1 MTHKNIRRLKV
12 AALALLLTTLFA
24 AVVSAQPSL
33 FLNISTDKQIYYVGD
48 TVQITGNVTLD
59 GSPLTDA
66 LVAIQVN
73 SPSQTPFVL
82 RTVQTGPIQTANWK
96 VNITEAYT
104 CDVQGNPKESFIL
117 GSTAYYKI
125 KWRNYSNDPQFVMIA
140 IYIEYS
146 NKAPCKAYF
155 PFYEWTPPQTEQSL
169 ITSFEVFSN
178 SPLGVTTLYASLLTQ
193 TPKEDGYPYCPE
205 KNTTFLITSSLGGSW
220 TLSSTV
226 TPLSPPN
233 FDMKF
238 SLLYAEPGTY
248 YIYGATAYNRDQVSN
263 SLTFGVQPKTVPPVA
278 YFEYSPMPAGVN
290 MTITFDASGSLAQ
303 GYNDTIIRYEWRFG
317 DGTPAVIKT
326 TPTVT
331 HVFTAN
337 ATFMVS
343 LNVTDN
349 EGLWNSTSKSVDIHV
364 YIPPKADFTWLPN
377 LPYVTQIVTFDASI
391 STLGWNGT
399 GYPPIISYHWDFG
412 DGYIANVTTPTVNH
426 PYLLGGNFTV
436 TLTIK
441 DSEGQQ
447 SYKSKII
454 TVYEQPPQGN
464 GDVDGNGRVDMT
476 DVIIVV
482 TAFGSTPEKPNWDPR
497 ADIDNNGRVDMSDVV
512 VVVSNFG
519 KEY

>member
-1 MTHKNIRRLKV
+1 MKCKTICRLTV
-12 AALALLLTTLFA
+12 PALTLLLIISLT
-24 AVVSAQPSL
+24 VIVSAQQGL
-33 FLNISTDKQIYYVGD
+33 FLNISTDKQTYYVGD
-48 TVQITGNVTLD
+48 TVQVTGNVTLD
-59 GSPLTDA
+59 GSPLTNA

-96 VNITEAYT
+96 VNITELYT
-104 CDVQGNPKESFIL
+104 CDTQGNPKDSFTL

-125 KWRNYSNDPQFVMIA
+125 KWKNYSNDPQFVMIA

-146 NKAPCKAYF
+146 NKAPLKAYF
-155 PFYEWTPPQTEQSL
+155 PFYEWTPAQTEQSL
-169 ITSFEVFSN
+169 TTSFEIYGN
-178 SPLGVTTLYASLLTQ
+178 SPLGVTTLYASLLSQ

-205 KNTTFLITSSLGGSW
+205 KNTTFLIKSLIGDSEI
-220 TLSSTV
+220 LSSTV
-226 TPLSPPN
+226 TPLTTPN
-233 FDMKF
+233 FNMTF
-238 SLLYAEPGTY
+238 SLLYAQPGTY
-248 YIYGATAYNRDQVSN
+248 YVYGATAYNRDQVSN

-278 YFEYSPMPAGVN
+278 YFGYSPMPAGVN

-317 DGTPAVIKT
+317 DGTPPIIKT

-337 ATFMVS
+337 TTFMVS

-349 EGLWNSTSKSVDIHV
+349 EGLWDSTSKSVDVHV
-364 YIPPKADFTWLPN
+364 YIPPKADFTWSPN
-377 LPYVTQIVTFDASI
+377 PPYVNQIVTFDASI
-391 STLGWNGT
+391 SQLGWNGT
-399 GYPPIISYHWDFG
+399 GHPPIISYHWDFG
-412 DGYIANVTTPTVNH
+412 DGYTTNVTTPTVNH
-426 PYLLGGNFTV
+426 SYLLGGNFTV

-454 TVYEQPPQGN
+454 TVYEPPTQGN